1 MSAYDEIL
9 SSSNI
14 VNILEYYG
22 LKVNRNKCTCPFHN
36 DTHPSMMVNTSKGIA
51 KCFACGSGGN
61 VVSFIQKYETEINH
75 NAISTVE
82 AMQKAIDI
90 QHLNIV
96 LSQNNNIPL
105 TEEQK
110 KQKTLSNILKDAI
123 IICENNLKT
132 QNIDGEKILDYLK
145 SRNLSEQIINN
156 FHIGFNP
163 TYNNITNN
171 LLSKY
176 NMKDLIEVGITKE
189 SKNDYI
195 DIFSHRIM
203 IPIFDQYGNP
213 VGFGARVLGD
223 AKPKYINT
231 MATPLFNKSELLFNY
246 HKAKSFARD
255 YEMIVVEGYMDVI
268 SSNAMGFA
276 NTVGIMG
283 TALTKEQIEL
293 LKKLKCEITLSLDND
308 DAGKNAMIRVIPELL
323 NEGLEVNVLDIS
335 KLEGKYKDFGD
346 LQVANIKKEDV
357 YKTKISAFIFL
368 LENQYLQNKEL
379 NVDNIYTIYKKMQR
393 DGLIKN
399 TKDILRFKEYVTNK
413 TNFKLKEVE
422 DIIMPKEVK
431 QESRVERY
439 KGLFFYYY
447 IMDHLKKYAINHQDR
462 ILQKYL
468 EANSISQEVIEET
481 LNNENYLTHP
491 LASISKS
498 KIHSKILIIIG
509 NNTITN
515 MIIICI
521 LFLNLSFKNDKI
533 FILENL
539 LNNVKSF
546 DQEGKVVNIKLSV
559 EQKDIVLKQYAESFE
574 TSIKEYIENNPDE
587 FEDLFIA
594 NNTSQFEKLFPKTY
608 VETLKEQAVSRFKNE
623 NVMEAVRYGLAYP
636 DNMKSAMTRQFV
648 NNDKYKT
655 LLVFNNNKNI
665 LGLTPENIIKETKE
679 ELERKPEKVQDDIQ
693 KTEVETAKN
702 NKDMSIFIKLSG
714 KEKES
719 YKGIYLPIDS
729 GTQVFIPKQ
738 LYRID
743 DGRLQIL
750 NSQSKSANMSEY
762 AVDENTRTK
771 KFMNRLTL
779 DNFYHKYFNLY
790 EISMEKEVIPS
801 ASY

>member
-14 VNILEYYG
+14 INILEYYG
-22 LKVNRNKCTCPFHN
+22 LKVTRNKCTCPFHN

-61 VVSFIQKYETEINH
+61 AVSFIQKYETEVNH

-105 TEEQK
+105 TEEQM
-110 KQKTLSNILKDAI
+110 KQKKLSNILKDAI
-123 IICENNLKT
+123 TICENNLKYKSLNSKRT
-132 QNIDGEKILDYLK
+132 IEYLK
-145 SRNLSEQIINN
+145 SRNLSEQIIDN
-156 FHIGFNP
+156 FHIGFDLD
-163 TYNNITNN
+163 YNNITNE
-171 LLSKY
+171 LLKKY
-176 NMKDLIEVGITKE
+176 QLKDLIEAGITKE
-189 SKNDYI
+189 TNNDYI
-195 DIFSHRIM
+195 DIFSNRIM

-268 SSNAMGFA
+268 SANAMGFA

-293 LKKLKCEITLSLDND
+293 LKKLKCEITLSFDND

-346 LQVANIKKEDV
+346 LQIANLKKEDV

-368 LENQYLQNKEL
+368 LENQYLQDKEL
-379 NVDNIYTIYKKMQR
+379 NVDNIYNTYKKMQR
-393 DGLIKN
+393 DGLIKD
-399 TKDILRFKEYVTNK
+399 TKDIIRFKEYVTNK
-413 TNFKLKEVE
+413 TNFRVEEVE

-468 EANSISQEVIEET
+468 ETNAIIQELIEET
-481 LNNENYLTHP
+481 LNNENYL
-491 LASISKS
+491 KD
-498 KIHSKILIIIG
+498 G
-509 NNTITN
+509 ENTIDISRYVNEYIFTSDDY
-515 MIIICI
+515 IK
-521 LFLNLSFKNDKI
+521 FKNDKI

-546 DQEGKVVNIKLSV
+546 DQEGNVVNIKLSV

-574 TSIKEYIENNPDE
+574 TNIKEYIENNPDE

-594 NNTSQFEKLFPKTY
+594 NNTLQFEKLFPKTY
-608 VETLKEQAVSRFKNE
+608 VESLKEQAVSRFKNE

-636 DNMKSAMTRQFV
+636 ENMKSAMTRQFV

-665 LGLTPENIIKETKE
+665 LGLTPENIMKETKE
-679 ELERKPEKVQDDIQ
+679 ELEKKPEKVQEKAQDEIQ
-693 KTEVETAKN
+693 KTEVETVKN
-702 NKDMSIFIKLSG
+702 NNDMSVFIKLSG

-719 YKGIYLPIDS
+719 FKGIYLPIDS

-743 DGRLQIL
+743 DGKLQIL

>member
-22 LKVNRNKCTCPFHN
+22 LKVTRNKCTCPFHN

-96 LSQNNNIPL
+96 LSQNNKMPL

-123 IICENNLKT
+123 TICENNLKT
-132 QNIDGEKILDYLK
+132 KNIDGERTLDYLK

-163 TYNNITNN
+163 TYDNITNN

-246 HKAKSFARD
+246 HKAKSFARN

-268 SSNAMGFA
+268 SANAMGFA

-346 LQVANIKKEDV
+346 LQIANVKKEDV

-379 NVDNIYTIYKKMQR
+379 NVDNIYNTYKKMQR
-393 DGLIKN
+393 DGLIKD

-413 TNFKLKEVE
+413 TNFRVEEVE

-447 IMDHLKKYAINHQDR
+447 IMDHLKKYATNHQDR

-468 EANSISQEVIEET
+468 ETNAITQELIEET
-481 LNNENYLTHP
+481 LNNENYL
-491 LASISKS
+491 KD
-498 KIHSKILIIIG
+498 G
-509 NNTITN
+509 ENTIDISRYVNEYIYTSDDY
-515 MIIICI
+515 IK
-521 LFLNLSFKNDKI
+521 FKNDKI

-546 DQEGKVVNIKLSV
+546 DQEGNVVNIKLSV

-574 TSIKEYIENNPDE
+574 TNIKDYIENNPDE

-608 VETLKEQAVSRFKNE
+608 VESLKEQAVSRFKNE

-665 LGLTPENIIKETKE
+665 LGLTPENIMKETKE
-679 ELERKPEKVQDDIQ
+679 ELEKKPEKTKQKEQYDIQ
-693 KTEVETAKN
+693 KTEVETVKN
-702 NKDMSIFIKLSG
+702 NNDMSVFIKLSG

-719 YKGIYLPIDS
+719 FKGIYLPIDS

-743 DGRLQIL
+743 DGKLQIL

-762 AVDENTRTK
+762 AVDENTITK

>member
-22 LKVNRNKCTCPFHN
+22 LKVTRNKCTCPFHN

-96 LSQNNNIPL
+96 LSQNNKMPL

-123 IICENNLKT
+123 TICENNLKT
-132 QNIDGEKILDYLK
+132 KNIDGERTLDYLK

-163 TYNNITNN
+163 TYDNITNN

-246 HKAKSFARD
+246 HKAKSFARN
-255 YEMIVVEGYMDVI
+255 YEMIVVEVYMDVI
-268 SSNAMGFA
+268 SANAMGFA

-346 LQVANIKKEDV
+346 LQIANVKKEDV

-379 NVDNIYTIYKKMQR
+379 NVDNIYNTYKKMQR
-393 DGLIKN
+393 DGLIKD

-413 TNFKLKEVE
+413 TNFRVEEVE

-447 IMDHLKKYAINHQDR
+447 IMDHLKKYATNHQDR

-468 EANSISQEVIEET
+468 ETNAITQELIEET
-481 LNNENYLTHP
+481 LNNENYL
-491 LASISKS
+491 KD
-498 KIHSKILIIIG
+498 G
-509 NNTITN
+509 ENTIDISRYVNEYIYTSDDY
-515 MIIICI
+515 MK
-521 LFLNLSFKNDKI
+521 FKNDKI

-546 DQEGKVVNIKLSV
+546 DQEGNVVNIKLSV

-574 TSIKEYIENNPDE
+574 TNIKDYIENNPDE

-608 VETLKEQAVSRFKNE
+608 VESLKEQAVSRFKNE

-665 LGLTPENIIKETKE
+665 LGLTPENIMKETKE
-679 ELERKPEKVQDDIQ
+679 ELEKKPEKTKQKEQDDIQ
-693 KTEVETAKN
+693 KTEVETVKN
-702 NKDMSIFIKLSG
+702 NNDMSVFIKLSG

-719 YKGIYLPIDS
+719 FKGIYLPIDS

-743 DGRLQIL
+743 DGKLQIL

>member
-14 VNILEYYG
+14 INILEYYG
-22 LKVNRNKCTCPFHN
+22 LKVAKNKCICPFHS

-96 LSQNNNIPL
+96 LSQNNKMPL

-123 IICENNLKT
+123 TICENNLKT
-132 QNIDGEKILDYLK
+132 KNIDGERTLDYLK

-163 TYNNITNN
+163 TYDNITNN

-231 MATPLFNKSELLFNY
+231 MSTPLFNKSELLFNY
-246 HKAKSFARD
+246 HKAKSFARN

-268 SSNAMGFA
+268 SANAMGFA

-346 LQVANIKKEDV
+346 LQIANVKKEDV

-379 NVDNIYTIYKKMQR
+379 NVDNIYNTYKKMQR
-393 DGLIKN
+393 DGLIKD

-413 TNFKLKEVE
+413 TNFRVEEVE

-447 IMDHLKKYAINHQDR
+447 IMDHLKKYATNHQDR

-468 EANSISQEVIEET
+468 ETNAITQELIEET
-481 LNNENYLTHP
+481 LNNENYL
-491 LASISKS
+491 KD
-498 KIHSKILIIIG
+498 G
-509 NNTITN
+509 ENTIDISRYVNEYIYTSDDY
-515 MIIICI
+515 IK
-521 LFLNLSFKNDKI
+521 FKNDKI

-546 DQEGKVVNIKLSV
+546 DQEGNVVNIKLSV

-574 TSIKEYIENNPDE
+574 TNIKDYIENNPDE

-608 VETLKEQAVSRFKNE
+608 VESLKEQAVSRFKNE

-665 LGLTPENIIKETKE
+665 LGLTPENIMKETKE
-679 ELERKPEKVQDDIQ
+679 ELEKKPEKTKQKEQDDIQ
-693 KTEVETAKN
+693 KTEVETVKN
-702 NKDMSIFIKLSG
+702 NNDMSVFIKLSG

-719 YKGIYLPIDS
+719 FKGIYLPIDS

-743 DGRLQIL
+743 DGKLQIL

>member
-14 VNILEYYG
+14 INILEYYG
-22 LKVNRNKCTCPFHN
+22 LKVVKNKCICPFHS

-96 LSQNNNIPL
+96 LSQNNKMPL

-123 IICENNLKT
+123 TICENNLKT
-132 QNIDGEKILDYLK
+132 KNIDGERTLDYLK

-163 TYNNITNN
+163 TYDNITNN

-246 HKAKSFARD
+246 HKAKSFARN

-268 SSNAMGFA
+268 SANAMGFA

-346 LQVANIKKEDV
+346 LQIANVKKEDV

-379 NVDNIYTIYKKMQR
+379 NVDNIYNTYKKMQR
-393 DGLIKN
+393 DGLIKD

-413 TNFKLKEVE
+413 TNFRVEEVE

-447 IMDHLKKYAINHQDR
+447 IMDHLKKYATNHQDR

-468 EANSISQEVIEET
+468 ETNAITQELIEET
-481 LNNENYLTHP
+481 LNNENYL
-491 LASISKS
+491 KD
-498 KIHSKILIIIG
+498 G
-509 NNTITN
+509 ENTIDISRYVNEYIYTSDDY
-515 MIIICI
+515 IK
-521 LFLNLSFKNDKI
+521 FKNDKI
-533 FILENL
+533 FIYYNHHKYRYKVIKKYEIPKN
-539 LNNVKSF
+539 
-546 DQEGKVVNIKLSV
+546 GKLRVPFYPN
-559 EQKDIVLKQYAESFE
+559 
-574 TSIKEYIENNPDE
+574 
-587 FEDLFIA
+587 
-594 NNTSQFEKLFPKTY
+594 
-608 VETLKEQAVSRFKNE
+608 ETL
-623 NVMEAVRYGLAYP
+623 
-636 DNMKSAMTRQFV
+636 
-648 NNDKYKT
+648 
-655 LLVFNNNKNI
+655 
-665 LGLTPENIIKETKE
+665 
-679 ELERKPEKVQDDIQ
+679 
-693 KTEVETAKN
+693 
-702 NKDMSIFIKLSG
+702 
-714 KEKES
+714 
-719 YKGIYLPIDS
+719 
-729 GTQVFIPKQ
+729 
-738 LYRID
+738 
-743 DGRLQIL
+743 
-750 NSQSKSANMSEY
+750 
-762 AVDENTRTK
+762 
-771 KFMNRLTL
+771 LTL
-779 DNFYHKYFNLY
+779 TTCSTTSNNQLVVIAKQ
-790 EISMEKEVIPS
+790 IS
-801 ASY
+801 

>member
-96 LSQNNNIPL
+96 LSQNNKMPL

-123 IICENNLKT
+123 TICENNLKT
-132 QNIDGEKILDYLK
+132 KNIDGERTLDYLK

-163 TYNNITNN
+163 TYDNITNN

-246 HKAKSFARD
+246 HKAKSFARN

-268 SSNAMGFA
+268 SANAMGFA

-335 KLEGKYKDFGD
+335 KLEDKYKDFGD
-346 LQVANIKKEDV
+346 LQIANVKKEDV

-368 LENQYLQNKEL
+368 LENQYLKNKEL
-379 NVDNIYTIYKKMQR
+379 NVDNIYNTYKKMQR
-393 DGLIKN
+393 DGLIKD

-413 TNFKLKEVE
+413 TNFRVEEVE

-447 IMDHLKKYAINHQDR
+447 IMDHLKKYATNHQDR

-468 EANSISQEVIEET
+468 ETNAITQELIEET
-481 LNNENYLTHP
+481 LNNENYL
-491 LASISKS
+491 KD
-498 KIHSKILIIIG
+498 G
-509 NNTITN
+509 ENTIDISRYVNEYIYTSDDY
-515 MIIICI
+515 IK
-521 LFLNLSFKNDKI
+521 FKNDKI

-546 DQEGKVVNIKLSV
+546 DQEGNVVNIKLSV

-574 TSIKEYIENNPDE
+574 TNIKDYIENNPDE

-608 VETLKEQAVSRFKNE
+608 VESLKEQAVSRFKNE

-665 LGLTPENIIKETKE
+665 LGLTPENIMKETKE
-679 ELERKPEKVQDDIQ
+679 KLEKKPEKIQEKAQDDIQ
-693 KTEVETAKN
+693 KTEVETVKN
-702 NKDMSIFIKLSG
+702 NNDMSVFIKLSG

-719 YKGIYLPIDS
+719 FKGIYLPIDS
-729 GTQVFIPKQ
+729 GIQVFIPKQ

-743 DGRLQIL
+743 DGKLQIL

>member
-14 VNILEYYG
+14 INILEYYG
-22 LKVNRNKCTCPFHN
+22 LKVVKNKCICPFHS

-96 LSQNNNIPL
+96 LSQNNKMPL

-123 IICENNLKT
+123 TICENNLKT
-132 QNIDGEKILDYLK
+132 KNIDGERTLDYLK

-163 TYNNITNN
+163 TYDNITNN

-246 HKAKSFARD
+246 HKAKSFARN

-268 SSNAMGFA
+268 SANAMGFA

-335 KLEGKYKDFGD
+335 KLEDKYKDFGD
-346 LQVANIKKEDV
+346 LQIANVKKEDV

-368 LENQYLQNKEL
+368 LENQYLKNKEL
-379 NVDNIYTIYKKMQR
+379 NVDNIYNTYKKMQR
-393 DGLIKN
+393 DGLIKD

-413 TNFKLKEVE
+413 TNFRVEEVE

-447 IMDHLKKYAINHQDR
+447 IMDHLKKYATNHQDR

-468 EANSISQEVIEET
+468 ETNAITQELIEET
-481 LNNENYLTHP
+481 LNNENYL
-491 LASISKS
+491 KD
-498 KIHSKILIIIG
+498 G
-509 NNTITN
+509 ENTIDISRYVNEYIYTSDDY
-515 MIIICI
+515 IK
-521 LFLNLSFKNDKI
+521 FKNDKI

-546 DQEGKVVNIKLSV
+546 DQEGNVVNIKLSV

-574 TSIKEYIENNPDE
+574 TNIKDYIENNPDE

-608 VETLKEQAVSRFKNE
+608 VESLKEQAVSRFKNE

-665 LGLTPENIIKETKE
+665 LGLTPENIMKETKE
-679 ELERKPEKVQDDIQ
+679 KLEKKPEKIQEKAQDDIQ
-693 KTEVETAKN
+693 KTEVETIKN
-702 NKDMSIFIKLSG
+702 NNDMSVFIKLSG

-719 YKGIYLPIDS
+719 FKGIYLPIDS
-729 GTQVFIPKQ
+729 GIQVFIPKQ

-743 DGRLQIL
+743 DGKLQIL

>member
-14 VNILEYYG
+14 INILEYYG
-22 LKVNRNKCTCPFHN
+22 LKVIRNKCTCPFHN

-96 LSQNNNIPL
+96 LSQNNKMPL

-123 IICENNLKT
+123 TICENNLKT
-132 QNIDGEKILDYLK
+132 KNIDGERTLDYLK

-163 TYNNITNN
+163 TYDNITNN

-268 SSNAMGFA
+268 SANAMGFA

-346 LQVANIKKEDV
+346 LQIANLKKEDV

-379 NVDNIYTIYKKMQR
+379 NVDNIYNIYKKMQR
-393 DGLIKN
+393 DGLIKD

-413 TNFKLKEVE
+413 TNFRVEEVE

-468 EANSISQEVIEET
+468 ETNAITQELIEET
-481 LNNENYLTHP
+481 LNNENYL
-491 LASISKS
+491 KD
-498 KIHSKILIIIG
+498 G
-509 NNTITN
+509 ENTIDISRYVNEYIYTSDDY
-515 MIIICI
+515 IK
-521 LFLNLSFKNDKI
+521 FKNDKV

-574 TSIKEYIENNPDE
+574 TNIKEYIENNPDE

-608 VETLKEQAVSRFKNE
+608 VESLKEQAVSRFKNE

-665 LGLTPENIIKETKE
+665 LGLTPENIMKETKE
-679 ELERKPEKVQDDIQ
+679 ELEKKPEKIQEKAQDEIQ
-693 KTEVETAKN
+693 KTEVENLKN
-702 NKDMSIFIKLSG
+702 NNDMSVFIKLSG

-719 YKGIYLPIDS
+719 FKGIYLPIDS

-743 DGRLQIL
+743 DGKLQIL

>member
-283 TALTKEQIEL
+283 TALTKEQIKL

-481 LNNENYLTHP
+481 LNNENYL
-491 LASISKS
+491 KD
-498 KIHSKILIIIG
+498 G
-509 NNTITN
+509 ENTIDISRYVNEYIYTSDDY
-515 MIIICI
+515 IK
-521 LFLNLSFKNDKI
+521 FKNDKI

>member
-1 MSAYDEIL
+1 MSIYDEIL

-14 VNILEYYG
+14 TNILQYYG
-22 LKVNRNKCTCPFHN
+22 LKVTRNKCTCPFHN

-61 VVSFIQKYETEINH
+61 AISFIKKYETEINH

-96 LSQNNNIPL
+96 IPQNNSLPL

-110 KQKTLSNILKDAI
+110 KLNTLSNILKDAI
-123 IICENNLKT
+123 TVCENNLKT
-132 QNIDGEKILDYLK
+132 KNNDCEKIIDYLK
-145 SRNLSEQIINN
+145 GRNLSSQIINN

-163 TYNNITNN
+163 TYDNITNN
-171 LLSKY
+171 LLAKY
-176 NMKDLIEVGITKE
+176 NLKDLIEVGITKE
-189 SKNDYI
+189 SNNDYI
-195 DIFSHRIM
+195 DIFSNRIM

-231 MATPLFNKSELLFNY
+231 MATTIFNKSELLFNY

-255 YEMIVVEGYMDVI
+255 HEMIVVEGYMDVI
-268 SSNAMGFA
+268 SANAMGFA

-308 DAGKNAMIRVIPELL
+308 EAGKNAMIRVIPELL

-335 KLEGKYKDFGD
+335 KLNSKYKDFGD

-357 YKTKISAFIFL
+357 YKTKTSAFIFL
-368 LENQYLQNKEL
+368 LENQYLQDKKL
-379 NVDNIYTIYKKMQR
+379 NVDNIYNIYKKMQR
-393 DGLIKN
+393 DGLIKD
-399 TKDILRFKEYVTNK
+399 TKDILRFKEYVLNK

-422 DIIMPKEVK
+422 DIIMPKKVE
-431 QESRVERY
+431 QESRIERY

-468 EANSISQEVIEET
+468 DTGIISQELIEDT
-481 LNNENYLTHP
+481 LNNEKYL
-491 LASISKS
+491 KD
-498 KIHSKILIIIG
+498 G
-509 NNTITN
+509 ENTID
-515 MIIICI
+515 ISRYVREYIYASDEYIK
-521 LFLNLSFKNDKI
+521 FKNDKI

-559 EQKDIVLKQYAESFE
+559 EQKDIVLKQYADSFE

-608 VETLKEQAVSRFKNE
+608 IESLKEQAVSRFKNE

-665 LGLTPENIIKETKE
+665 LGLTPENIIKETKD
-679 ELERKPEKVQDDIQ
+679 ELEKTQEKVQEEIQ
-693 KTEVETAKN
+693 KTEVESEKN
-702 NKDMSIFIKLSG
+702 INNMSVFIKLSG

-719 YKGIYLPIDS
+719 FKGIYLPINS
-729 GTQVFIPKQ
+729 GIQVFIPKQ
-738 LYRID
+738 LYKID
-743 DGRLQIL
+743 DGKLQIL
-750 NSQSKSANMSEY
+750 NSQSKLANMSEY
-762 AVDENTRTK
+762 AIDESTMTK
-771 KFMNRLTL
+771 KFMNKLTL

>member
-481 LNNENYLTHP
+481 LNNENYL
-491 LASISKS
+491 KD
-498 KIHSKILIIIG
+498 G
-509 NNTITN
+509 ENTIDISRYVNEYIYTSDDY
-515 MIIICI
+515 IK
-521 LFLNLSFKNDKI
+521 FKNDKI

-743 DGRLQIL
+743 DGKLQIL

>member
-132 QNIDGEKILDYLK
+132 KNIDGEKILDYLK

-163 TYNNITNN
+163 TYNNVTNN

-176 NMKDLIEVGITKE
+176 NMKDLIGVGITKE

-481 LNNENYLTHP
+481 LNNENYL
-491 LASISKS
+491 KD
-498 KIHSKILIIIG
+498 G
-509 NNTITN
+509 ENTIDISRYVNEYIYTSDDY
-515 MIIICI
+515 IK
-521 LFLNLSFKNDKI
+521 FKNDKI

-665 LGLTPENIIKETKE
+665 LGLTPKNIIKETKE

-693 KTEVETAKN
+693 KTEVETEKN

>member
-96 LSQNNNIPL
+96 LSQNNNIPI

-123 IICENNLKT
+123 IICENNLKN
-132 QNIDGEKILDYLK
+132 QNIDGEKTLDYLK

-357 YKTKISAFIFL
+357 YKTKIPAFIFL

-481 LNNENYLTHP
+481 LNNENYL
-491 LASISKS
+491 KD
-498 KIHSKILIIIG
+498 G
-509 NNTITN
+509 ENTIDISRYVNEYIYTSDDY
-515 MIIICI
+515 IK
-521 LFLNLSFKNDKI
+521 FKNDKI

-665 LGLTPENIIKETKE
+665 LGLTPKNIIKETKE

-702 NKDMSIFIKLSG
+702 NKDMFIFIKLSG

-750 NSQSKSANMSEY
+750 NSQSKSAKMSEY

>member
-22 LKVNRNKCTCPFHN
+22 LKVAKNKCICPFHS

-96 LSQNNNIPL
+96 LSQNNKMPL

-123 IICENNLKT
+123 TICENNLKT
-132 QNIDGEKILDYLK
+132 KNIDGERTLDYLK

-163 TYNNITNN
+163 TYDNITNN

-246 HKAKSFARD
+246 HKAKSFARN

-268 SSNAMGFA
+268 SANAMGFA

-346 LQVANIKKEDV
+346 LQIANVKKEDV

-379 NVDNIYTIYKKMQR
+379 NVDNIYNTYKKMQR
-393 DGLIKN
+393 DGLIKD

-413 TNFKLKEVE
+413 TNFRVEEVE

-447 IMDHLKKYAINHQDR
+447 IMDHLKKYATNHQDR

-468 EANSISQEVIEET
+468 ETNAITQELIEET
-481 LNNENYLTHP
+481 LNNENYL
-491 LASISKS
+491 KD
-498 KIHSKILIIIG
+498 G
-509 NNTITN
+509 ENTIDISRYVNEYIYTSDDY
-515 MIIICI
+515 IK
-521 LFLNLSFKNDKI
+521 FKNDKI

-546 DQEGKVVNIKLSV
+546 DQEGNVVNIKLSV

-574 TSIKEYIENNPDE
+574 TNIKDYIENNPDE

-608 VETLKEQAVSRFKNE
+608 VESLKEQAVSRFKNE

-665 LGLTPENIIKETKE
+665 LGLTPENIMKETKE
-679 ELERKPEKVQDDIQ
+679 ELEKKPEKTKQKEQDDIQ
-693 KTEVETAKN
+693 KTEVETVKN
-702 NKDMSIFIKLSG
+702 NNDMSVFIKLSG

-719 YKGIYLPIDS
+719 FKGIYLPIDS

-743 DGRLQIL
+743 DGKLQIL

>member
-96 LSQNNNIPL
+96 LSQNNNIPI

-123 IICENNLKT
+123 IICENNLKN
-132 QNIDGEKILDYLK
+132 QNIDGEKTLDYLK

-413 TNFKLKEVE
+413 TNFKLNEVE

-481 LNNENYLTHP
+481 LNNENYL
-491 LASISKS
+491 KD
-498 KIHSKILIIIG
+498 G
-509 NNTITN
+509 ENTIDISRYVNEYIYTSDDY
-515 MIIICI
+515 IK
-521 LFLNLSFKNDKI
+521 FKNDKI

>member
-22 LKVNRNKCTCPFHN
+22 LKVTRNKCTCPFHN
-36 DTHPSMMVNTSKGIA
+36 DTHPSMMINTSKGIA

-61 VVSFIQKYETEINH
+61 AVSFIQKYETEVNH

-123 IICENNLKT
+123 TICENNLKT
-132 QNIDGEKILDYLK
+132 KNIDGERTLDYLK

-163 TYNNITNN
+163 TYDNITNN

-246 HKAKSFARD
+246 HKAKSFARN

-268 SSNAMGFA
+268 SANAMGFA

-335 KLEGKYKDFGD
+335 KLEDKYKDFGD
-346 LQVANIKKEDV
+346 LQIANVKKEDV

-379 NVDNIYTIYKKMQR
+379 NVDNIYNTYKKMQR
-393 DGLIKN
+393 DGLIKD

-413 TNFKLKEVE
+413 TNFRVEEVE

-447 IMDHLKKYAINHQDR
+447 IMDHLKKYATNHQDR

-468 EANSISQEVIEET
+468 ETNAITQELIEET
-481 LNNENYLTHP
+481 LNNENYL
-491 LASISKS
+491 KD
-498 KIHSKILIIIG
+498 G
-509 NNTITN
+509 ENTIDISRYVNEYIYTSDDY
-515 MIIICI
+515 IK
-521 LFLNLSFKNDKI
+521 FKNDKI

-546 DQEGKVVNIKLSV
+546 DQEGNVVNIKLSV

-574 TSIKEYIENNPDE
+574 TNIKDYIENNPDE

-608 VETLKEQAVSRFKNE
+608 VESLKEQAVSRFKNE

-665 LGLTPENIIKETKE
+665 LGLTPENIMKETKE
-679 ELERKPEKVQDDIQ
+679 KLEKKPEKIQEKTQDDIQ
-693 KTEVETAKN
+693 KTEVETVKN
-702 NKDMSIFIKLSG
+702 NNDMSVFIKLSG

-719 YKGIYLPIDS
+719 FKGIYLPIDS

-743 DGRLQIL
+743 DGKLQIL
-750 NSQSKSANMSEY
+750 NSQSKSTNMSEY

>member
-22 LKVNRNKCTCPFHN
+22 LKVTRNKCTCPFHN

-96 LSQNNNIPL
+96 LSQNNKMPL

-123 IICENNLKT
+123 TICENNLKT
-132 QNIDGEKILDYLK
+132 KNIDGERTLDYLK

-163 TYNNITNN
+163 TYDNITNN

-246 HKAKSFARD
+246 HKAKSFARN

-268 SSNAMGFA
+268 SANAMGFA

-346 LQVANIKKEDV
+346 LQIANVKKEDV

-379 NVDNIYTIYKKMQR
+379 NVDNIYNTYKKMQR
-393 DGLIKN
+393 DGLIKD

-413 TNFKLKEVE
+413 TNFRVEEVE

-447 IMDHLKKYAINHQDR
+447 IMDHLKKYATNHQDR

-468 EANSISQEVIEET
+468 ETNAITQELIEET
-481 LNNENYLTHP
+481 LNNENYL
-491 LASISKS
+491 KD
-498 KIHSKILIIIG
+498 G
-509 NNTITN
+509 ENTIDISRYVNEYIYTSDDY
-515 MIIICI
+515 IK
-521 LFLNLSFKNDKI
+521 FKNDKI

-546 DQEGKVVNIKLSV
+546 DQEGNVVNIKLSV

-574 TSIKEYIENNPDE
+574 TNIKDYIENNPDE

-608 VETLKEQAVSRFKNE
+608 VESLKEQAVSRFKNE

-665 LGLTPENIIKETKE
+665 LGLTPENIMKETKE
-679 ELERKPEKVQDDIQ
+679 KLEKKPEKIQEKTQDDIQ
-693 KTEVETAKN
+693 KTEVETVKN
-702 NKDMSIFIKLSG
+702 NNDMSVFIKLSG

-719 YKGIYLPIDS
+719 FKGIYLPIDS

-743 DGRLQIL
+743 DGKLQIL

>member
-14 VNILEYYG
+14 INILEYYG
-22 LKVNRNKCTCPFHN
+22 LKVAKNKCICPFHS

-96 LSQNNNIPL
+96 LSQNNKMPL

-123 IICENNLKT
+123 TICENNLKT
-132 QNIDGEKILDYLK
+132 KNIDGERTLDYLK

-163 TYNNITNN
+163 TYDSITNN

-246 HKAKSFARD
+246 HKAKSFARN

-268 SSNAMGFA
+268 SANAMGFA

-346 LQVANIKKEDV
+346 LQIANVKKEDV

-379 NVDNIYTIYKKMQR
+379 NVDNIYNTYKKMQR
-393 DGLIKN
+393 DGLIKD

-413 TNFKLKEVE
+413 TNFRVEEVE

-447 IMDHLKKYAINHQDR
+447 IMDHLKKYATNHQDR

-468 EANSISQEVIEET
+468 ETNAITQELIEET
-481 LNNENYLTHP
+481 LNNENYL
-491 LASISKS
+491 KD
-498 KIHSKILIIIG
+498 G
-509 NNTITN
+509 ENTIDISRYVNEYIYTSDDY
-515 MIIICI
+515 IK
-521 LFLNLSFKNDKI
+521 FKNDKI

-546 DQEGKVVNIKLSV
+546 DQEGNVVNIKLSV

-574 TSIKEYIENNPDE
+574 TNIKDYIENNPDE

-608 VETLKEQAVSRFKNE
+608 VESLKEQAVSRFKNE

-665 LGLTPENIIKETKE
+665 LGLTPENIMKETKE
-679 ELERKPEKVQDDIQ
+679 ELEKKPEKTKQKEQDDIQ
-693 KTEVETAKN
+693 KTEVETVKN
-702 NKDMSIFIKLSG
+702 NNDMSVFIKLSG

-719 YKGIYLPIDS
+719 FKGIYLPIDS

-743 DGRLQIL
+743 DGKLQIL

>member
-14 VNILEYYG
+14 INILEYYG
-22 LKVNRNKCTCPFHN
+22 LKVVKNKCICPFHS

-96 LSQNNNIPL
+96 LSQNNKMPL

-123 IICENNLKT
+123 TICENNLKT
-132 QNIDGEKILDYLK
+132 KNIDGERTLDYLK

-163 TYNNITNN
+163 TYDNITNN

-246 HKAKSFARD
+246 HKAKSFARN

-268 SSNAMGFA
+268 SANAMGFA

-346 LQVANIKKEDV
+346 LQIANVKKEDV

-379 NVDNIYTIYKKMQR
+379 NVDNIYNTYKKMQR
-393 DGLIKN
+393 DGLIKD

-413 TNFKLKEVE
+413 TNFRVEEVE

-447 IMDHLKKYAINHQDR
+447 IMDHLKKYATNHQDR

-468 EANSISQEVIEET
+468 ETNAITQELIEET
-481 LNNENYLTHP
+481 LNNENYL
-491 LASISKS
+491 KD
-498 KIHSKILIIIG
+498 G
-509 NNTITN
+509 ENTIDISRYVNEYIYTSDDY
-515 MIIICI
+515 IK
-521 LFLNLSFKNDKI
+521 FKNDKI

-546 DQEGKVVNIKLSV
+546 DQEGNVVNIKLSV

-574 TSIKEYIENNPDE
+574 TNIKDYIENNPDE

-608 VETLKEQAVSRFKNE
+608 VESLKEQAVSRFKNE

-665 LGLTPENIIKETKE
+665 LGLTPENIMKETKE
-679 ELERKPEKVQDDIQ
+679 ELEKKPEKTKQKEQDDIQ
-693 KTEVETAKN
+693 KTEVETVKN
-702 NKDMSIFIKLSG
+702 NNDMSVFIKLSG

-719 YKGIYLPIDS
+719 FKGIYLPIDS

-743 DGRLQIL
+743 DGKLQIL
-750 NSQSKSANMSEY
+750 NSQSKSANISEY

>member
-22 LKVNRNKCTCPFHN
+22 LKVTRNKCTCPFHN

-96 LSQNNNIPL
+96 LSQNNKMPL

-123 IICENNLKT
+123 TICENNLKT
-132 QNIDGEKILDYLK
+132 KNIDGERTLDYLK

-163 TYNNITNN
+163 TYDNITNN

-246 HKAKSFARD
+246 HKAKSFARN

-268 SSNAMGFA
+268 SANAMGFA

-346 LQVANIKKEDV
+346 LQIANVKKEDV

-368 LENQYLQNKEL
+368 LENQYLQDNEL
-379 NVDNIYTIYKKMQR
+379 NVDNIYNTYKKMQR
-393 DGLIKN
+393 DGLIKD

-413 TNFKLKEVE
+413 TNFRVEEVE

-447 IMDHLKKYAINHQDR
+447 IMDHLKKYATNHQDR

-468 EANSISQEVIEET
+468 ETNAITQELIEET
-481 LNNENYLTHP
+481 LNNENYL
-491 LASISKS
+491 KD
-498 KIHSKILIIIG
+498 G
-509 NNTITN
+509 ENTIDISRYVNEYIYTSDDY
-515 MIIICI
+515 IK
-521 LFLNLSFKNDKI
+521 FKNDKI

-546 DQEGKVVNIKLSV
+546 DQEGNVVNIKLSV

-574 TSIKEYIENNPDE
+574 TNIKDYIENNPDE

-608 VETLKEQAVSRFKNE
+608 VESLKEQAVSRFKNE

-665 LGLTPENIIKETKE
+665 LGLTPENIMKETKE
-679 ELERKPEKVQDDIQ
+679 ELEKKPEKTKQKEQDDIQ
-693 KTEVETAKN
+693 KTEVETVKN
-702 NKDMSIFIKLSG
+702 NNDMSVFIKLSG

-719 YKGIYLPIDS
+719 FKGIYLPIDS

-743 DGRLQIL
+743 DGKLQIL

>member
-14 VNILEYYG
+14 INILEYYG
-22 LKVNRNKCTCPFHN
+22 LKVAKNKCICPFHS

-96 LSQNNNIPL
+96 LSQNNKMPL

-123 IICENNLKT
+123 TICENNLKT
-132 QNIDGEKILDYLK
+132 KNIDGERTLDYLK

-163 TYNNITNN
+163 TYDNITNN

-246 HKAKSFARD
+246 HKAKSFARN

-268 SSNAMGFA
+268 SANAMGFA

-346 LQVANIKKEDV
+346 LQIANVKKEDV

-379 NVDNIYTIYKKMQR
+379 NVDNIYNTYKKMQR
-393 DGLIKN
+393 DGLIKD

-413 TNFKLKEVE
+413 TNFRVEEVE

-447 IMDHLKKYAINHQDR
+447 IMDHLKKYATNHQDR

-468 EANSISQEVIEET
+468 ETNAITQELIEET
-481 LNNENYLTHP
+481 LNNENYL
-491 LASISKS
+491 KD
-498 KIHSKILIIIG
+498 G
-509 NNTITN
+509 ENTIDISRYVNEYIYTSDDY
-515 MIIICI
+515 IK
-521 LFLNLSFKNDKI
+521 FKNDKI

-546 DQEGKVVNIKLSV
+546 DQEGNVVNIKLSV

-574 TSIKEYIENNPDE
+574 TNIKDYIENNPDE

-608 VETLKEQAVSRFKNE
+608 VESLKEQAVSRFKNE

-665 LGLTPENIIKETKE
+665 LGLIPENIMKETKE
-679 ELERKPEKVQDDIQ
+679 ELEKKPEKTKQKEQDDIQ
-693 KTEVETAKN
+693 KTEVETVKN
-702 NKDMSIFIKLSG
+702 NNDMSVFIKLSG

-719 YKGIYLPIDS
+719 FKGIYLPIDS

-743 DGRLQIL
+743 DGKLQIL

>member
-481 LNNENYLTHP
+481 LNNENYL
-491 LASISKS
+491 KD
-498 KIHSKILIIIG
+498 G
-509 NNTITN
+509 ENTIDISRYVNEYIYTSDDY
-515 MIIICI
+515 IK
-521 LFLNLSFKNDKI
+521 FKNDKI

-665 LGLTPENIIKETKE
+665 LGLTPENIMKETKE
-679 ELERKPEKVQDDIQ
+679 ELEKKPEKTKQKEQDDIQ
-693 KTEVETAKN
+693 KTEVETVKN
-702 NKDMSIFIKLSG
+702 NNDMSVFIKLSG

-719 YKGIYLPIDS
+719 FKGIYLPIDS

-743 DGRLQIL
+743 DGKLQIL

>member
-14 VNILEYYG
+14 INILEYYG
-22 LKVNRNKCTCPFHN
+22 LKVVKNKCICPFHS

-90 QHLNIV
+90 QYLNIV
-96 LSQNNNIPL
+96 LSQNNKMPL

-123 IICENNLKT
+123 TICENNLKT
-132 QNIDGEKILDYLK
+132 KNIDGERTLDYLK

-163 TYNNITNN
+163 TYDNITNN

-246 HKAKSFARD
+246 HKAKSFARN

-268 SSNAMGFA
+268 SANAMGFA

-346 LQVANIKKEDV
+346 LQIANVKKEDV

-379 NVDNIYTIYKKMQR
+379 NVDNIYNTYKKMQR
-393 DGLIKN
+393 DGLIKD

-413 TNFKLKEVE
+413 TNFRVEEVE

-468 EANSISQEVIEET
+468 ETNAITQELIEET
-481 LNNENYLTHP
+481 LNNENYL
-491 LASISKS
+491 KD
-498 KIHSKILIIIG
+498 G
-509 NNTITN
+509 ENTIDISRYVNEYIYTSDDY
-515 MIIICI
+515 IK
-521 LFLNLSFKNDKI
+521 FKNDKI

-546 DQEGKVVNIKLSV
+546 DQEGNVVNIKLSV

-574 TSIKEYIENNPDE
+574 TNIKDYIENNPDE

-608 VETLKEQAVSRFKNE
+608 VESLKEQAVSRFKNE

-665 LGLTPENIIKETKE
+665 LGLTPENIMKETKE
-679 ELERKPEKVQDDIQ
+679 ELEKKPEKTKQKEQDDIQ
-693 KTEVETAKN
+693 KTEVETVKN
-702 NKDMSIFIKLSG
+702 NNDMSVFIKLSG

-719 YKGIYLPIDS
+719 FKGIYLPIDS

-743 DGRLQIL
+743 DGKLQIL

>member
-14 VNILEYYG
+14 INILEYYG
-22 LKVNRNKCTCPFHN
+22 LKVVKNKCICPFHS

-96 LSQNNNIPL
+96 LSQNNKMPL

-123 IICENNLKT
+123 TICENNLKT
-132 QNIDGEKILDYLK
+132 KNIDGERTLDYLK

-163 TYNNITNN
+163 TYDNITNN

-246 HKAKSFARD
+246 HKAKSFARN

-268 SSNAMGFA
+268 SANAMGFA

-346 LQVANIKKEDV
+346 LQIANVKKEDV

-379 NVDNIYTIYKKMQR
+379 NVDNIYNTYKKMQR
-393 DGLIKN
+393 DGLIKD

-413 TNFKLKEVE
+413 TNFRVEEVE

-447 IMDHLKKYAINHQDR
+447 IMDHLKKYATNHQDR

-468 EANSISQEVIEET
+468 ETNAITQELIEET
-481 LNNENYLTHP
+481 LNNENYL
-491 LASISKS
+491 KD
-498 KIHSKILIIIG
+498 G
-509 NNTITN
+509 ENTIDISRYVNEYIYTSDDY
-515 MIIICI
+515 IK
-521 LFLNLSFKNDKI
+521 FKNDKI

-546 DQEGKVVNIKLSV
+546 DQEGNVVNIKLSV

-574 TSIKEYIENNPDE
+574 TNIKDYIENNPDE

-608 VETLKEQAVSRFKNE
+608 VESLKEQAVSRFKNE

-655 LLVFNNNKNI
+655 LLIFNNNKNI
-665 LGLTPENIIKETKE
+665 LGLTPENIMKETKE
-679 ELERKPEKVQDDIQ
+679 ELEKKPEKTKQKEQDDIQ
-693 KTEVETAKN
+693 KTEVETVKN
-702 NKDMSIFIKLSG
+702 NNDMSVFIKLSG

-719 YKGIYLPIDS
+719 FKGIYLPIDS

-743 DGRLQIL
+743 DGKLQIL

>member
-96 LSQNNNIPL
+96 LSQNNNILL

-481 LNNENYLTHP
+481 LNNENYL
-491 LASISKS
+491 KD
-498 KIHSKILIIIG
+498 G
-509 NNTITN
+509 ENTIDISRYVNEYIYTSDDY
-515 MIIICI
+515 IK
-521 LFLNLSFKNDKI
+521 FKNDKI

>member
-1 MSAYDEIL
+1 MSIYDEIL

-14 VNILEYYG
+14 TNILQYYG
-22 LKVNRNKCTCPFHN
+22 LKVTRNKCTCPFHN

-61 VVSFIQKYETEINH
+61 AISFIKKYETEINH

-96 LSQNNNIPL
+96 IPQNNSLPL

-110 KQKTLSNILKDAI
+110 KLNTLSNILKDAI
-123 IICENNLKT
+123 TVCENNLKT
-132 QNIDGEKILDYLK
+132 KNIDCEKIIDYLK
-145 SRNLSEQIINN
+145 GRNLSSQIINN

-163 TYNNITNN
+163 TYDNITNN
-171 LLSKY
+171 LLAKY
-176 NMKDLIEVGITKE
+176 NLKDLIEVGITKE
-189 SKNDYI
+189 SNNDYI
-195 DIFSHRIM
+195 DIFSNRIM

-231 MATPLFNKSELLFNY
+231 MATTIFNKSELLFNY

-255 YEMIVVEGYMDVI
+255 HEMIVVEGYMDVI
-268 SSNAMGFA
+268 SANAMGFA

-308 DAGKNAMIRVIPELL
+308 EAGKNAMIRVIPELL

-335 KLEGKYKDFGD
+335 KLNSKYKDFGD
-346 LQVANIKKEDV
+346 LQVANINKEDV
-357 YKTKISAFIFL
+357 YKTKTSAFIFL
-368 LENQYLQNKEL
+368 LENQYLQDKKL
-379 NVDNIYTIYKKMQR
+379 NVDNIYNIYKKMQR
-393 DGLIKN
+393 DGLIKD
-399 TKDILRFKEYVTNK
+399 TKDILRFKEYVLNK

-422 DIIMPKEVK
+422 DIIMPKKVE
-431 QESRVERY
+431 QESRIERY

-468 EANSISQEVIEET
+468 DTGIISQELIEDT
-481 LNNENYLTHP
+481 LNNEKYL
-491 LASISKS
+491 KD
-498 KIHSKILIIIG
+498 G
-509 NNTITN
+509 ENTID
-515 MIIICI
+515 ISRYVRDYIYASDEYIK
-521 LFLNLSFKNDKI
+521 FKNDKI

-559 EQKDIVLKQYAESFE
+559 EQKDIVLKQYADSFE

-608 VETLKEQAVSRFKNE
+608 IESLKEQAVSRFKNE

-679 ELERKPEKVQDDIQ
+679 ELEKTQEKVQEEIQ
-693 KTEVETAKN
+693 KTEVESEKN
-702 NKDMSIFIKLSG
+702 INNMSVFIKLSG

-719 YKGIYLPIDS
+719 FKGIYLPINS
-729 GTQVFIPKQ
+729 GIQVFIPKQ
-738 LYRID
+738 LYKID
-743 DGRLQIL
+743 DGKLQIL
-750 NSQSKSANMSEY
+750 NSQSKLANMSEY
-762 AVDENTRTK
+762 AIDESTMTK
-771 KFMNRLTL
+771 KFMNKLTL

>member
-14 VNILEYYG
+14 INILEYYG
-22 LKVNRNKCTCPFHN
+22 LKVAKNKCICPFHS

-96 LSQNNNIPL
+96 LSQNNKMPL

-123 IICENNLKT
+123 TICENNLKT
-132 QNIDGEKILDYLK
+132 KNIDGERTLDYLK

-163 TYNNITNN
+163 TYDNITNN

-176 NMKDLIEVGITKE
+176 NMKDLIEVGITKK

-246 HKAKSFARD
+246 HKAKSFARN

-268 SSNAMGFA
+268 SANAMGFA

-323 NEGLEVNVLDIS
+323 NEGLEINVLDIS

-346 LQVANIKKEDV
+346 LQIANVKKEDV

-379 NVDNIYTIYKKMQR
+379 NVDNIYNTYKKMQR
-393 DGLIKN
+393 DGLIKD

-413 TNFKLKEVE
+413 TNFRVEEVE

-447 IMDHLKKYAINHQDR
+447 IMDHLKKYATNHQDR

-468 EANSISQEVIEET
+468 ETNAITQELIEET
-481 LNNENYLTHP
+481 LNNENYL
-491 LASISKS
+491 KD
-498 KIHSKILIIIG
+498 G
-509 NNTITN
+509 ENTIDISRYVNEYIYTSDDY
-515 MIIICI
+515 IK
-521 LFLNLSFKNDKI
+521 FKNDKI

-546 DQEGKVVNIKLSV
+546 DQEGNVVNIKLSV

-574 TSIKEYIENNPDE
+574 TNIKDYIENNPDE

-608 VETLKEQAVSRFKNE
+608 VESLKEQAVSRFKNE

-665 LGLTPENIIKETKE
+665 LGLTPENIMKETKE
-679 ELERKPEKVQDDIQ
+679 GLEKKPEKTKQKEQDDIQ
-693 KTEVETAKN
+693 KTEVETVKN
-702 NKDMSIFIKLSG
+702 NNDMSVFIKLSG

-719 YKGIYLPIDS
+719 FKGIYLPIDS

-743 DGRLQIL
+743 DGKLQIL

>member
-14 VNILEYYG
+14 INILEYYG
-22 LKVNRNKCTCPFHN
+22 LKVAKNKCICPFHS

-96 LSQNNNIPL
+96 LSQNNKMPL

-123 IICENNLKT
+123 TICENNLKT
-132 QNIDGEKILDYLK
+132 KNIDGERTLDYLK

-163 TYNNITNN
+163 TYDNITNN

-246 HKAKSFARD
+246 HKAKSFARN

-268 SSNAMGFA
+268 SANAMGFA

-346 LQVANIKKEDV
+346 LQIANVKKEDV

-379 NVDNIYTIYKKMQR
+379 NVDNIYNTYKKMQR
-393 DGLIKN
+393 DGLIKD

-413 TNFKLKEVE
+413 TNFRVEEVE

-447 IMDHLKKYAINHQDR
+447 IMDHLKKYATNHQDR

-468 EANSISQEVIEET
+468 ETNAITQELIEET
-481 LNNENYLTHP
+481 LNNENYL
-491 LASISKS
+491 KD
-498 KIHSKILIIIG
+498 G
-509 NNTITN
+509 ENTIDISRYVNEYIYTSDDY
-515 MIIICI
+515 IK
-521 LFLNLSFKNDKI
+521 FKNDKI

-546 DQEGKVVNIKLSV
+546 DKEGNVVNIKLSV

-574 TSIKEYIENNPDE
+574 TNIKDYIENNPDE

-608 VETLKEQAVSRFKNE
+608 VESLKEQAVSRFKNE

-665 LGLTPENIIKETKE
+665 LGLTPENIMKETKE
-679 ELERKPEKVQDDIQ
+679 ELEKKPEKTKQKEQDDIQ
-693 KTEVETAKN
+693 KTEVETVKN
-702 NKDMSIFIKLSG
+702 NNDMSVFIKLSG

-719 YKGIYLPIDS
+719 FKGIYLPIDS

-743 DGRLQIL
+743 DGKLQIL

>member
-481 LNNENYLTHP
+481 LNNENYL
-491 LASISKS
+491 KD
-498 KIHSKILIIIG
+498 G
-509 NNTITN
+509 ENTIDISRYVNEYIYTSDDY
-515 MIIICI
+515 IK
-521 LFLNLSFKNDKI
+521 FKNDKI

-665 LGLTPENIIKETKE
+665 LGLTQENIIKETKE

>member
-14 VNILEYYG
+14 INILEYYG
-22 LKVNRNKCTCPFHN
+22 LKVAKNKCICPFHS

-96 LSQNNNIPL
+96 LSQNNKMPL

-123 IICENNLKT
+123 TICENNLKT
-132 QNIDGEKILDYLK
+132 KNIDGERTLDYLK

-163 TYNNITNN
+163 TYDNITNN

-246 HKAKSFARD
+246 HKAKSFARN

-268 SSNAMGFA
+268 SANAMGFA

-346 LQVANIKKEDV
+346 LQIVNVKKEDV

-379 NVDNIYTIYKKMQR
+379 NVDNIYNTYKKMQR
-393 DGLIKN
+393 DGLIKD

-413 TNFKLKEVE
+413 TNFRVEEVE

-447 IMDHLKKYAINHQDR
+447 IMDHLKKYATNHQDR

-468 EANSISQEVIEET
+468 ETNAITQELIEET
-481 LNNENYLTHP
+481 LNNENYL
-491 LASISKS
+491 KD
-498 KIHSKILIIIG
+498 G
-509 NNTITN
+509 ENTIDISRYVNEYIYTSDDY
-515 MIIICI
+515 IK
-521 LFLNLSFKNDKI
+521 FKNDKI

-546 DQEGKVVNIKLSV
+546 DQEGNVVNIKLSV

-574 TSIKEYIENNPDE
+574 TNIKDYIENNPDE

-608 VETLKEQAVSRFKNE
+608 VESLKEQAVSRFKNE

-665 LGLTPENIIKETKE
+665 LGLTPENIMKETKE
-679 ELERKPEKVQDDIQ
+679 ELEKKPEKTKQKEQDDIQ
-693 KTEVETAKN
+693 KTEVETVKN
-702 NKDMSIFIKLSG
+702 NNDMSVFIKLSG

-719 YKGIYLPIDS
+719 FKGIYLPIDS

-743 DGRLQIL
+743 DGKLQIL

>member
-22 LKVNRNKCTCPFHN
+22 LKVTRNKCTCPFHN

-96 LSQNNNIPL
+96 LSQNNKMPL

-123 IICENNLKT
+123 TICENNLKT
-132 QNIDGEKILDYLK
+132 KNIDGERTLDYLK

-163 TYNNITNN
+163 TYDNITNN

-246 HKAKSFARD
+246 HKVKSFARN

-268 SSNAMGFA
+268 SANAMGFA

-346 LQVANIKKEDV
+346 LQIANVKKEDV

-379 NVDNIYTIYKKMQR
+379 NVDNIYNTYKKMQR
-393 DGLIKN
+393 DGLIKD

-413 TNFKLKEVE
+413 TNFRVEEVE

-447 IMDHLKKYAINHQDR
+447 IMDHLKKYATNHQDR

-468 EANSISQEVIEET
+468 ETNAITQELIEET
-481 LNNENYLTHP
+481 LNNENYL
-491 LASISKS
+491 KD
-498 KIHSKILIIIG
+498 G
-509 NNTITN
+509 ENTIDISRYVNEYIYTSDDY
-515 MIIICI
+515 IK
-521 LFLNLSFKNDKI
+521 FKNDKI

-546 DQEGKVVNIKLSV
+546 DQEGNVVNIKLSV

-574 TSIKEYIENNPDE
+574 TNIKDYIENNPDE

-608 VETLKEQAVSRFKNE
+608 VESLKEQAVSRFKNE

-665 LGLTPENIIKETKE
+665 LGLTPENIMKETKE
-679 ELERKPEKVQDDIQ
+679 ELEKKPEKTKQKEQDDIQ
-693 KTEVETAKN
+693 KTEVETVKN
-702 NKDMSIFIKLSG
+702 NNDMSVFIKLSG

-719 YKGIYLPIDS
+719 FKGIYLPIDS

-743 DGRLQIL
+743 DGKLQIL
-750 NSQSKSANMSEY
+750 NSQSKSTNMSEY

>member
-14 VNILEYYG
+14 INILEYYG
-22 LKVNRNKCTCPFHN
+22 LKVIRNKCTCPFHN

-61 VVSFIQKYETEINH
+61 AVSFIQKYETEVNH

-123 IICENNLKT
+123 TICENNLKT
-132 QNIDGEKILDYLK
+132 KNIDGERTLGYLK

-163 TYNNITNN
+163 TYDNITNN

-176 NMKDLIEVGITKE
+176 SMRDLIEVGITKK

-268 SSNAMGFA
+268 SANAMGFA

-335 KLEGKYKDFGD
+335 RLEGKYKDFGD
-346 LQVANIKKEDV
+346 LQIANVKKEDV

-368 LENQYLQNKEL
+368 LENQYLQDKEL
-379 NVDNIYTIYKKMQR
+379 NVDNIYNIYKKMQK
-393 DGLIKN
+393 DGLIKD

-413 TNFKLKEVE
+413 TNFRVEEVE

-468 EANSISQEVIEET
+468 ETNAITQELIEET
-481 LNNENYLTHP
+481 LNNENYL
-491 LASISKS
+491 KD
-498 KIHSKILIIIG
+498 G
-509 NNTITN
+509 ENTIDISRYVNEYIYTSDDY
-515 MIIICI
+515 IK
-521 LFLNLSFKNDKI
+521 FKNDKI

-546 DQEGKVVNIKLSV
+546 DQEGNVVNIKLSV

-574 TSIKEYIENNPDE
+574 TNIKEYIENNPDE

-594 NNTSQFEKLFPKTY
+594 NNTLQFEKLFPKTY
-608 VETLKEQAVSRFKNE
+608 VESLKEQAVSRFKNE

-636 DNMKSAMTRQFV
+636 ENMKSAMTRQFV

-665 LGLTPENIIKETKE
+665 LGLTPENIMKETKE
-679 ELERKPEKVQDDIQ
+679 ELEKKPEKVQEKAQDEIQ
-693 KTEVETAKN
+693 KTEVETVKN
-702 NKDMSIFIKLSG
+702 NNDMSVFIKLSG

-719 YKGIYLPIDS
+719 FKGIYLPIDS

-743 DGRLQIL
+743 DGKLQIL

>member
-22 LKVNRNKCTCPFHN
+22 LKVTRNKCTCPFHN

-96 LSQNNNIPL
+96 LSQNNKMPL

-123 IICENNLKT
+123 TICENNLKT
-132 QNIDGEKILDYLK
+132 KNIDGERTLDYLK

-163 TYNNITNN
+163 TYDNITNN

-176 NMKDLIEVGITKE
+176 NTKDLIEVGITKK

-246 HKAKSFARD
+246 HKAKSFARN

-268 SSNAMGFA
+268 SANAMGFA

-346 LQVANIKKEDV
+346 LQIANVKKEDV

-379 NVDNIYTIYKKMQR
+379 NVDNIYNTYKKMQR
-393 DGLIKN
+393 DGLIKD

-413 TNFKLKEVE
+413 TNFRVEEVE

-447 IMDHLKKYAINHQDR
+447 IMDHLKKYATNHQDR

-468 EANSISQEVIEET
+468 ETNAITQKLIEET
-481 LNNENYLTHP
+481 LNNENYL
-491 LASISKS
+491 KD
-498 KIHSKILIIIG
+498 G
-509 NNTITN
+509 ENTIDISRYVNEYIYTSDDY
-515 MIIICI
+515 IK
-521 LFLNLSFKNDKI
+521 FKNDKI

-546 DQEGKVVNIKLSV
+546 DQEGNVVNIKLSV

-574 TSIKEYIENNPDE
+574 TNIKDYIENNPDE

-608 VETLKEQAVSRFKNE
+608 VESLKEQAVSRFKNE

-665 LGLTPENIIKETKE
+665 LGLTPENIMKETKE
-679 ELERKPEKVQDDIQ
+679 ELEKKPEKTKQKEQDDIQ
-693 KTEVETAKN
+693 KTEGETVKN
-702 NKDMSIFIKLSG
+702 NNDMSVFIKLSG

-719 YKGIYLPIDS
+719 FKGIYLPIDS

-743 DGRLQIL
+743 DGKLQIL

-762 AVDENTRTK
+762 VVDENTRTK